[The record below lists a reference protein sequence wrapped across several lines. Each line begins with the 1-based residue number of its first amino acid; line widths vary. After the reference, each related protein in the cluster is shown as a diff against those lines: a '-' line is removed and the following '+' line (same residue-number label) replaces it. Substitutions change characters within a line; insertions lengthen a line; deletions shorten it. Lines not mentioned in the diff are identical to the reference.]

1 MAASDR
7 HVDRQA
13 EYLEMTIGVDAT
25 DFEGEIVSHQAS
37 LNRTSLAKVSIG
49 SEETRNTLR
58 YSLNLQT

>member
-1 MAASDR
+1 MAESDR

-13 EYLEMTIGVDAT
+13 EHLEMTIGVD